1 MTMCKGWGE
10 LKSPLEYDPLKGN
23 SDGVSGKCKECIKS
37 RVRENRR
44 ENLAQYKAYEKGRAN
59 LPHRVK
65 ARLDYAATD
74 EGRKA
79 QTRGNRAYRERNPVK
94 YKAHNMVNNAV
105 RDGKLFPLP
114 CEICFNTH
122 DLHAHHDDY
131 AKPLNVRW
139 LCSKHHR
146 EWHRDIGEAKNP

>member
-1 MTMCKGWGE
+1 MKKCKGCGE
-10 LKSPLEYDPLKGN
+10 VKKPSYYYAMKGN
-23 SDGVSGKCKECIKS
+23 IDGLTGKCKDCIKIG
-37 RVRENRR
+37 VRSNRKI
-44 ENLAQYKAYEKGRAN
+44 NIDYYKDYDKARAN
-59 LPHRVK
+59 NPDRVA
-65 ARLDYAATD
+65 ARLAYAKTD
-74 EGRKA
+74 EGKA
-79 QTRGNRAYRERNPVK
+79 AQSRGSKAYRSRNPIK
-94 YKAHNMVNNAV
+94 YKAHNMINNAV

-146 EWHRDIGEAKNP
+146 EWHKENGEAKNP